1 MIGWAV
7 PKPARKP
14 RNARESAVQ
23 RSTERKAIK
32 TYMARGEEYDAM
44 NLKLADEWLQQRAE
58 FGEDDYRTVFAMNV
72 MARLRP
78 DLEF

>member
-1 MIGWAV
+1 MIGWA
-7 PKPARKP
+7 PPSSRKP
-14 RNARESAVQ
+14 KSSLDRAIQ

-32 TYMARGEEYDAM
+32 TYMARGAEYDAM
-44 NLKLADEWLQQRAE
+44 NLQLADEWLQQRAE
-58 FGEDDYRTVFAMNV
+58 LGEDDYRIAFSKSV